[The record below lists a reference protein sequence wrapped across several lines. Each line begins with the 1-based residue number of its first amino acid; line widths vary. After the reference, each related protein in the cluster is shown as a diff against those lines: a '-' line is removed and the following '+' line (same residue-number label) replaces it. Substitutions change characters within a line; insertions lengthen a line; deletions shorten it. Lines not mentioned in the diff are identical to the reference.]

1 MEVFVARCEHR
12 IFDEKTPLSS
22 LELHLKKWSAAES
35 IGIYGDLVIYGW
47 FMVDLWL
54 VYGDLWWLMVIISVL
69 YAASMLIYGWF
80 MMVKVANKSMITI
93 DV

>member
-1 MEVFVARCEHR
+1 MEVFVASCEHR

-54 VYGDLWWLMVIISVL
+54 VYGDLW
-69 YAASMLIYGWF
+69 
-80 MMVKVANKSMITI
+80 
-93 DV
+93 